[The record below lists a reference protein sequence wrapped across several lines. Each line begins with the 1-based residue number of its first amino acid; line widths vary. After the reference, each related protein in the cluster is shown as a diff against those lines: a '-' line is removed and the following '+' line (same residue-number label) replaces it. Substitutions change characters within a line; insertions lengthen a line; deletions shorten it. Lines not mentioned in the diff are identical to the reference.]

1 MIIKINENGYVE
13 SPFIRD
19 ATIELEVTDEQLEQ
33 ISTFSFNTNWRYLNG
48 EFVLESLMDNDSLR
62 ARRQRECFNII
73 DNRSQLWWNRLSE
86 EEKTELDVWYRAWLN
101 VTKTKVIPN
110 KPIWLN
116 QEVKYEV
123 ASTIYNLF
131 FK

>member
-116 QEVKYEV
+116 
-123 ASTIYNLF
+123 
-131 FK
+131 